1 MSLHSSYKD
10 FRDYQ
15 ISNVYFDS
23 LKKTPPSRLH
33 YFFRPELDYSDSHPP
48 LSTV

>member
-15 ISNVYFDS
+15 ISNIYFDS

-33 YFFRPELDYSDSHPP
+33 YFFAPEMDYSE
-48 LSTV
+48 L